1 MEKTTAK
8 TEEEVAGRSLLD
20 LVFSWSI
27 RDVLNR
33 DLYKNQVCM
42 NAILSCLCVRS
53 TYDMIFFFL
62 LKSVQVTFLLIKFGK
77 LIIVKSFRDFSLHD
91 IKILLKQDQS
101 WHELRLDPSTFLW
114 KGLDQ

>member
-27 RDVLNR
+27 TDVLYR

-42 NAILSCLCVRS
+42 NAFLSCLC
-53 TYDMIFFFL
+53 TIHL
-62 LKSVQVTFLLIKFGK
+62 
-77 LIIVKSFRDFSLHD
+77 
-91 IKILLKQDQS
+91 
-101 WHELRLDPSTFLW
+101 
-114 KGLDQ
+114 

>member
-1 MEKTTAK
+1 MMEKTTAK

-77 LIIVKSFRDFSLHD
+77 LKSFRDFSLHD
-91 IKILLKQDQS
+91 INILLKQDQS
-101 WHELRLDPSTFLW
+101 GMNLDLIPLLFFG
-114 KGLDQ
+114 KA